1 MLHVTLVDP
10 FIALENLVTPA
21 AFRQTSHFSSWRPVA
36 AARPA
41 MSPSWWQWV
50 ASTDSL
56 TARLIIAGGEK
67 QFRVRL
73 LRQGVGWPREDE
85 ARALGI
91 APKRYAWLREVAL
104 CLDETPWVVARSV
117 APLTQ
122 LKGQRLEGL
131 GERSLGSW
139 LFRQPGLIRG
149 PLEATTQSPLF
160 ARMNGI
166 ESDCTWGRRSVF
178 YHGGKHGGLSLLV
191 QEYFLRAM
199 ADDLDLPSR

>member
-1 MLHVTLVDP
+1 M
-10 FIALENLVTPA
+10 TPA
-21 AFRQTSHFSSWRPVA
+21 AFRQTPHFSRWRPVS

-41 MSPSWWQWV
+41 MSTSWWQWV

-56 TARLIIAGGEK
+56 TARLIVAGGEK

-104 CLDETPWVVARSV
+104 CLDNTPWVVARSV

-178 YHGGKHGGLSLLV
+178 HHGGKHGGLSLLV

>member
-21 AFRQTSHFSSWRPVA
+21 AFRQTSLFSSWRPVA

-56 TARLIIAGGEK
+56 TARLITAGGEK
-67 QFRVRL
+67 PFRVRL
-73 LRQGVGWPREDE
+73 LRQGVGWPREEE

-139 LFRQPGLIRG
+139 
-149 PLEATTQSPLF
+149 
-160 ARMNGI
+160 
-166 ESDCTWGRRSVF
+166 
-178 YHGGKHGGLSLLV
+178 
-191 QEYFLRAM
+191 
-199 ADDLDLPSR
+199 

>member
-1 MLHVTLVDP
+1 MTS
-10 FIALENLVTPA
+10 PA
-21 AFRQTSHFSSWRPVA
+21 GRQMYLFPRWRPVH

-41 MSPSWWQWV
+41 MSSPWWQWV

-56 TARLIIAGGEK
+56 TARLTAAGGGK
-67 QFRVRL
+67 PFRVRL
-73 LRQGVGWPREDE
+73 LRQGVGWPLPDE
-85 ARALGI
+85 AQALGI
-91 APKRYAWLREVAL
+91 GPKRYAWLREVAL

-122 LKGQRLEGL
+122 LKGQRLDRL

-139 LFRQPGLIRG
+139 LFRQPDLVRG
-149 PLEATTQSPLF
+149 PLEATTQRPPF
-160 ARMNGI
+160 ASLHGVEQNC
-166 ESDCTWGRRSVF
+166 SWGRRSVF
-178 YHGGKHGGLSLLV
+178 THGGLSLLV

>member
-1 MLHVTLVDP
+1 
-10 FIALENLVTPA
+10 VTPA
-21 AFRQTSHFSSWRPVA
+21 AFRQTPHFSRWRPVD

-41 MSPSWWQWV
+41 MSTSWWQWV

-56 TARLIIAGGEK
+56 TARLIAAGGEK

-104 CLDETPWVVARSV
+104 CLDNTPWVVARSV

-149 PLEATTQSPLF
+149 PLEATSHPPLF
-160 ARMNGI
+160 ACMNGI

-178 YHGGKHGGLSLLV
+178 YHGGLSLLV